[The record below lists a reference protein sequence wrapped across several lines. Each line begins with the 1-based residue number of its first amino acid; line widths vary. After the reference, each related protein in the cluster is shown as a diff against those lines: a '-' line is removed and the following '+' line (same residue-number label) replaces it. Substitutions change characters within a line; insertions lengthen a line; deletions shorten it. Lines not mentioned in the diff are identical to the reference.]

1 MDLRATLSEEKTKT
15 YKICNFCITLCLITF
30 SIVNM
35 DQKSTDTIGTNH
47 MLLLKLY

>member
-15 YKICNFCITLCLITF
+15 KKICNFCLITF